1 MKTKRFTLTLGM
13 VLVPTIASMIVIT
26 HAPVPATFAQA
37 PSGESSNELESE
49 LVPVEG
55 DMHEFMEYVFQP
67 TYKRLKESMA
77 MSEKD
82 NAAWKRI
89 KSDSLILAEGG
100 NLLLFRGQ
108 DSESQDW
115 NKHATT
121 VRKFGGQL
129 YQAAKQKNQ
138 ADSENAY
145 RTMIQHCNACH
156 QDFADGE
163 YQLAP

>member
-1 MKTKRFTLTLGM
+1 MKTKRFALTLGM
-13 VLVPTIASMIVIT
+13 LLIPTFASFIVLT
-26 HAPVPATFAQA
+26 HAPIPATFAQA
-37 PSGESSNELESE
+37 PSDEMESE

-77 MSEKD
+77 IPEKD
-82 NAAWKRI
+82 NAAWKSI

-108 DSESQDW
+108 DSESQNW
-115 NKHATT
+115 NKHASTI
-121 VRKFGGQL
+121 RKLGGQL

-138 ADSENAY
+138 ADSQTAY
-145 RTMIQHCNACH
+145 RAMIQNCNACH

-163 YQLAP
+163 YQLSP

>member
-1 MKTKRFTLTLGM
+1 MKTNRFALTLGM
-13 VLVPTIASMIVIT
+13 LLVPAIASLIILT
-26 HAPVPATFAQA
+26 RAPIPATFAQA
-37 PSGESSNELESE
+37 PSVEPSNELKSE

-77 MSEKD
+77 ISEKD
-82 NAAWKRI
+82 NANWKSI

-100 NLLLFRGQ
+100 NLLLFRGSA
-108 DSESQDW
+108 SESQDW
-115 NKHATT
+115 NQHATT

-138 ADSENAY
+138 ADSEVAY
-145 RTMIQHCNACH
+145 RTMIQNCNACH

-163 YQLAP
+163 HQLAP